1 MTAARLVPAAWV
13 LCMALG
19 CSDSRE
25 PTPQDAIY
33 VGALLPFTGQ
43 EAAIGFNLEQAL
55 LLAEEDINRAGGV
68 DGRPFHIISRNSYSG
83 SARGLDE
90 LLGLLYVHKVAYLIG
105 PEENQLALEIVRD
118 IKALDVFNILPGY
131 SAPPIERV
139 GRTGAWLRLAP
150 SPAEV
155 GCALAKQLRIE
166 GAQSANAVVTR
177 DDYNTTLA
185 AQFNA
190 EFGHSG
196 GTARPSVTVR
206 PGAGSYATAL
216 DTAFG
221 YGADQTLLMAY
232 PTTAATI
239 ATDWAVTDGRGA
251 WHLTPALHAE
261 VFLQNVPYRALDG
274 FRGLSP
280 SLSLPGECDMEHAE
294 ESGRVDCTRSNAES
308 FVQHFAHRWDGEPPF
323 PAAHFYYDA
332 VVLLAMGLQYGV
344 ARYGHWPS
352 AAELRDSTL
361 ELSASDNGTVDW
373 HHLGQA
379 MAELGDGRAAR
390 YVGAAAEYD
399 FDRYGAA
406 QHVIFDTWRISKHR
420 FVDSGPLVASCPR
433 NL

>member
-1 MTAARLVPAAWV
+1 
-13 LCMALG
+13 MALG
-19 CSDSRE
+19 CSDSPE
-25 PTPQDAIY
+25 PIRKDAIL

-43 EAAIGFNLEQAL
+43 EAAIGFNLERAL

-68 DGRPFHIISRNSYSG
+68 DGRPIHIITRNSYSG
-83 SARGLDE
+83 SERGLDE

-105 PEENQLALEIVRD
+105 PEENELALEIVRD

-139 GRTGAWLRLAP
+139 GGTGAWLRLAP
-150 SPAEV
+150 SPAEL

-166 GAQSANAVVTR
+166 GANTANAVVTR

-190 EFGHSG
+190 QFGHSG

-206 PGAGSYATAL
+206 PGAASYVTAL

-232 PTTAATI
+232 AATAATI
-239 ATDWAVTDGRGA
+239 ATDWAVADRRGA
-251 WHLTPALHAE
+251 WHLTPALHVE

-274 FRGLSP
+274 FGGLSP
-280 SLSLPGECDMEHAE
+280 SLSLPAECDMDHAQ

-308 FVQHFAHRWDGEPPF
+308 FADHYAHHWDGEMPF
-323 PAAHFYYDA
+323 AAAHFYYDA
-332 VVLLAMGLQYGV
+332 VVLLAMGLQYGI
-344 ARYGHWPS
+344 ARHGHWPS
-352 AAELRDSTL
+352 AAELRDSTR
-361 ELSASDNGTVDW
+361 ELSASDEGTADW
-373 HHLGQA
+373 NHLGQL
-379 MAELGDGRAAR
+379 MASLAAGRAAR
-390 YVGAAAEYD
+390 YVGAAAEYE

-406 QHVIFDTWRISKHR
+406 QHAIFDTWRIAKHR
-420 FVDSGPLVASCPR
+420 FVDSGPLVAICPR

>member
-1 MTAARLVPAAWV
+1 VRCARLAAV
-13 LCMALG
+13 AVVCSMVLG
-19 CSDSRE
+19 CSDSTE
-25 PTPQDAIY
+25 PVPKDAIV

-55 LLAEEDINRAGGV
+55 LLAEEDVNRAGGV
-68 DGRPFHIISRNSYSG
+68 DGRPFHIVTRNSYSG

-118 IKALDVFNILPGY
+118 VKALNVLNVLPGY

-139 GRTGAWLRLAP
+139 GSAGAWLRLAP
-150 SPAEV
+150 SPAEL

-166 GAQSANAVVTR
+166 GASTANAIVTR

-190 EFGHSG
+190 QFGHSG
-196 GTARPSVTVR
+196 GTVRPSVTVP
-206 PGAGSYATAL
+206 PGAASYVTAL
-216 DTAFG
+216 DTVLGFG
-221 YGADQTLLMAY
+221 TDQTLLMAY
-232 PTTAATI
+232 PATAATI
-239 ATDWAVTDGRGA
+239 ATDWAVADHRGS

-274 FRGLSP
+274 VRGLSP
-280 SLSLPGECDMEHAE
+280 SLSLPAECDLEHAQ
-294 ESGRVDCTRSNAES
+294 ESGRVDCTRSNAAS
-308 FVQHFAHRWDGEPPF
+308 FAEHYARRWDGEAPF

-332 VVLLAMGLQYGV
+332 VVLLAMGLQYGL
-344 ARYGHWPS
+344 ARHGHWPS
-352 AAELRDSTL
+352 AAEIRDAAR
-361 ELSASDNGTVDW
+361 ELSASDDGKADW
-373 HHLGQA
+373 HHLGRV
-379 MAELGDGRAAR
+379 MADLAQGRAAR
-390 YVGAAAEYD
+390 YVGAAAEYA

-406 QHVIFDTWRISKHR
+406 EHAIFDTWRISKHR
-420 FVDSGPLVASCPR
+420 FVDSGPLVARCPK